1 MGGVVG
7 VVGEGRGRVSAPTA
21 GGPATVAGATA
32 CPAGDATSLLRALV
46 RVDSRNPSLVPG
58 APGEAAAARVL
69 RDVLDAWGFRT
80 EVVEA
85 APGRPNV
92 VARIGRG
99 DGPTLML
106 NGHLD
111 VVGTEGMVHAPF
123 DAAEHDGRLY
133 GRGATDMKGGVAAMC
148 AAAWQA
154 AQRGALGGE
163 VIVTA
168 VVDEEWRSIGTSDLL
183 ARGVRAD
190 AAVVTEPTR
199 LAVCPAHRGFVWL
212 EVAFQ
217 GRAAHGSRYDI
228 GADAVLHAGLLLA
241 ELDAVER
248 EVLPLRTHPLL
259 GRASLHAGTIAGGV
273 GLSTYPDRCVLT
285 IERRTLPGE
294 PDDAALGEVRDA
306 VERVRARRPE
316 LRAQVRVVGAQRP
329 LDVPADAPIVRA
341 VSAALGVAG
350 AAARV
355 EGLSCWTDAAL
366 LADAGIPAVCFG
378 PGDIALA
385 HADEEWVALD
395 EVERATRALA
405 ALCAAWT
412 NGRTPDGRD
421 AWRS

>member
-1 MGGVVG
+1 MTT
-7 VVGEGRGRVSAPTA
+7 TA
-21 GGPATVAGATA
+21 RLADQST
-32 CPAGDATSLLRALV
+32 CPPGDAAALLRALV
-46 RVDSRNPSLVPG
+46 RLDSRNPSLVPG
-58 APGEAAAARVL
+58 APGEAAAAQLL
-69 RDVLDAWGFRT
+69 RDVLDGWGFRV
-80 EVVEA
+80 ELVEA

-92 VARIGRG
+92 VARIGAG

-111 VVGTEGMVHAPF
+111 VVGTEGMTHAPF
-123 DAAEHDGRLY
+123 DATERGGRLY

-148 AAAWQA
+148 AAAWRA
-154 AQRGALGGE
+154 AQAGALGGE
-163 VIVTA
+163 VIVAA
-168 VVDEEWRSIGTSDLL
+168 VVDEEWSSIGTSDLL

-212 EVAFQ
+212 EVAVH
-217 GRAAHGSRYDI
+217 GRAAHGSRYDV
-228 GADAVLHAGLLLA
+228 GTDAILLAGLLLA
-241 ELDAVER
+241 ELDVLER
-248 EVLPLRTHPLL
+248 EVLPRRAHPLL

-294 PDDAALGEVRDA
+294 RDEEVLRELQDAA
-306 VERVRARRPE
+306 ERVRARQPAF
-316 LRAQVRVVGAQRP
+316 RAQVRLVGAQRP
-329 LDVPADAPIVRA
+329 LDVPVDAPVVRA
-341 VSAALGVAG
+341 LEAALGEVG
-350 AAARV
+350 EPARV

-378 PGDIALA
+378 PGDIVLA
-385 HADEEWVALD
+385 HADEEWVTLD
-395 EVERATRALA
+395 EVERATRVLA

-412 NGRTPDGRD
+412 NGRTRGGRE